1 MEASSLQRQRL
12 NHTSQKKKNELPSLK
27 NAELKKKYCYMNLS
41 GYNFPHLTIGLGCI
55 GDQVGVHSLYALIE
69 FCQLV
74 ETYGFEGLDLDLP
87 EGDER

>member
-27 NAELKKKYCYMNLS
+27 NAELKKKYCYMWLQL
-41 GYNFPHLTIGLGCI
+41 PHLTIGLGCI